1 MRLRDKELGI
11 ALRRSPT
18 QKWRSIL
25 GGVWREVEAA
35 TVCNYAGIRIVD
47 DEGWR
52 KAMRRLRHLSGGG
65 RHVAKEL
72 NSLSMWLRIA
82 IDFKQG
88 ASK

>member
-11 ALRRSPT
+11 ALHRSPT
-18 QKWRSIL
+18 QKWGSIL

-82 IDFKQG
+82 TNFKQG
-88 ASK
+88 DLQ